1 MMSISSLYFELRC
14 EVVFGVVGVVPE
26 EFPRCADFGI
36 LGIVMNNVAKVE
48 AFWISKKSSFL
59 FLKKA
64 QNGGVE
70 FSSVCQV
77 KVIPSVGVE

>member
-1 MMSISSLYFELRC
+1 MNTLSFHSERRL
-14 EVVFGVVGVVPE
+14 EVVYRVVGVVPE

>member
-1 MMSISSLYFELRC
+1 MNTLSFHSERRL
-14 EVVFGVVGVVPE
+14 EVVYLVVGVVPE